1 MAKISSRCCWSKTWI
16 LRSSPPIFQG
26 VIGDNSFGCI
36 NRANREMD
44 SPYRGDVIRNVI
56 ETQAGTAG
64 IVVLEVCID
73 LGVNLHRLLGTESLT
88 TYMGA

>member
-1 MAKISSRCCWSKTWI
+1 
-16 LRSSPPIFQG
+16 
-26 VIGDNSFGCI
+26 
-36 NRANREMD
+36 MD